1 MFAEHFFASIFF
13 FPPFAIGLRK
23 ASIMCAVFFFPRSL
37 LVGDKNCFFWGW
49 GGKKEEEMK
58 TVSVFA
64 ARPWRRVYLNLFL
77 CSCNVG
83 GNR

>member
-1 MFAEHFFASIFF
+1 MFAEHFFANIFF
-13 FPPFAIGLRK
+13 SPLCNRSEK
-23 ASIMCAVFFFPRSL
+23 SLDHVRRFFFFSRSL

-64 ARPWRRVYLNLFL
+64 ARPWRRVYLNLFS